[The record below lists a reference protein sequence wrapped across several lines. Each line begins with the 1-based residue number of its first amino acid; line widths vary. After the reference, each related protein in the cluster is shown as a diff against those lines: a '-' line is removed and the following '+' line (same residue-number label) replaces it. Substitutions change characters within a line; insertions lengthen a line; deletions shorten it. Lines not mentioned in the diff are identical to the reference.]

1 MGVEGFIGPEVFI
14 SFLRKLYM
22 WGHLHQQ
29 RLLEADAV
37 VGKTWIWWFTIL
49 TWNCWSTIQ
58 LIGFG
63 GPAIYNRILFGNHL
77 LDLQLTTQVRAW
89 DNLASWFATSIRKE
103 ESAES
108 GKNGEESGV
117 FWPLWIKVIWRAT
130 SSVTS
135 NFAYHLRSEY
145 MKWDKSNGNW
155 ASYS

>member
-1 MGVEGFIGPEVFI
+1 MYETHFVRPLFVKMVLFKGDENLLILHLSHGKMGVEGFIGPEVFF
-14 SFLRKLYM
+14 SFSRKLYM

-63 GPAIYNRILFGNHL
+63 GPAIYYRILFGNHL
-77 LDLQLTTQVRAW
+77 LDLQLTIQVRGW
-89 DNLASWFATSIRKE
+89 DNLAYWFATSIRKE

-108 GKNGEESGV
+108 GKNGEE
-117 FWPLWIKVIWRAT
+117 RREC
-130 SSVTS
+130 SVLTFM
-135 NFAYHLRSEY
+135 N
-145 MKWDKSNGNW
+145 
-155 ASYS
+155 